1 MPSEI
6 QSTLLSIYWVSLH
19 WSERDIRWEMCEEDI
34 FNRKNEFQEE
44 TKKERKR
51 TLQHKNEVHSFSW

>member
-6 QSTLLSIYWVSLH
+6 QFTLLFVHWVSLH
-19 WSERDIRWEMCEEDI
+19 WSERDIHREMYEEDI

-44 TKKERKR
+44 TKKERTR
-51 TLQHKNEVHSFSW
+51 TPQQENEVHSFTW